1 MAMKYE
7 RTARL
12 RLMRMNIIAAGLE
25 VRGPKE
31 KPGRDPEYAA
41 DNRFEVT
48 EGAGNVLTSI

>member
-31 KPGRDPEYAA
+31 KPGRDPEYAT

-48 EGAGNVLTSI
+48 DGAGNVLTSI